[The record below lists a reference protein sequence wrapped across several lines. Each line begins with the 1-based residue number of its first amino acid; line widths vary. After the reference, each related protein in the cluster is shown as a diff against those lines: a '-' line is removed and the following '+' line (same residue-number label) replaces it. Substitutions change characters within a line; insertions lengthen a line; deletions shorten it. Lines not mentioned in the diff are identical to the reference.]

1 MRSLGNSW
9 RRSKRHR
16 KTVVGGMVV
25 GISENEETSC
35 KNRLCLCVC
44 VLLRSIQWRLVCGC
58 DLRSSMWPATN
69 HDSLFGCPSF
79 LFLMVMLVAA
89 NFGLQDPWRPTKQL
103 VRGCHF
109 DGCRGFSAI
118 DGSSATLPI
127 GCFLQAMGV
136 RHIHIGGLVRKF
148 IHKCKKEREQQRC
161 QLHFLSPPISSFSCS
176 S

>member
-1 MRSLGNSW
+1 
-9 RRSKRHR
+9 
-16 KTVVGGMVV
+16 MVV

-103 VRGCHF
+103 VRGCQI
-109 DGCRGFSAI
+109 AVLMVVV
-118 DGSSATLPI
+118 GS
-127 GCFLQAMGV
+127 LQSMGPPQHYQSV
-136 RHIHIGGLVRKF
+136 VF
-148 IHKCKKEREQQRC
+148 CKRWVFETSISVAWYERLFTNAKREQEQQRC
-161 QLHFLSPPISSFSCS
+161 QFHILSPPISSFSCS